1 MLVFKVDNWIYDS
14 RSGCCCV
21 VVVALFSLL
30 FLFVVSLFAGFRCC
44 FVLKRSNRR
53 GTYVSSTKIENF
65 LICCCFFFIFMQK
78 NACKRSIYVN

>member
-1 MLVFKVDNWIYDS
+1 MILVL
-14 RSGCCCV
+14 
-21 VVVALFSLL
+21 VVVALFLLRCFCLL

-65 LICCCFFFIFMQK
+65 LIRCCFFFIFMQK
-78 NACKRSIYVN
+78 NAYKPFDLCQLAAF